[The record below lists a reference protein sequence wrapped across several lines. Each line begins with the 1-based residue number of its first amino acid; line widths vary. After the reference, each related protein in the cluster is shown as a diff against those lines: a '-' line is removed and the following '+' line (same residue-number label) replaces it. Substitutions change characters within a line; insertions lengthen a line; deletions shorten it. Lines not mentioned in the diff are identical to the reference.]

1 MIGCI
6 TPIILRRTLVLHY
19 VLSCGLI
26 TTSQNFFIK
35 LMLFYNL
42 SYYASSMLSDTYYA
56 QNYAGII
63 GMGLEVISSYIHG
76 TVGQGMSEPIN
87 YY

>member
-1 MIGCI
+1 MYYSYYTQEKTCTSFCI
-6 TPIILRRTLVLHY
+6 KLWADY
-19 VLSCGLI
+19 YI
-26 TTSQNFFIK
+26 TIFFIK
-35 LMLFYNL
+35 LILFYNL

-63 GMGLEVISSYIHG
+63 GMGLEVISSYVHG

>member
-1 MIGCI
+1 
-6 TPIILRRTLVLHY
+6 
-19 VLSCGLI
+19 
-26 TTSQNFFIK
+26 
-35 LMLFYNL
+35 
-42 SYYASSMLSDTYYA
+42 MLSDTYYA

-76 TVGQGMSEPIN
+76 MVGQGMSEPIN